1 MAIFCVMTRT
11 IFTEVSN
18 WLTLN
23 DKAIFQ
29 TVPYAAHFPPYATLL
44 PNLFDAFINFDS
56 NRSQRW
62 TTAMDFSPSSHDFPA
77 GLLLFFFLSP
87 LFPFFFSWQDFA
99 SRFSDTWSIAVIY
112 DLVKNG
118 EIIYFRATW
127 STKAL
132 EKKPA
137 MERLGGGA
145 GGAQVD
151 FRRAEKDQSWE

>member
-1 MAIFCVMTRT
+1 MAIFCVMTSVV
-11 IFTEVSN
+11 FADVAN
-18 WLTLN
+18 WWTLF
-23 DKAIFQ
+23 DKTIFQ
-29 TVPYAAHFPPYATLL
+29 TFMLHFCPTSSMLSLTLTRTGRSDGPQLWTFPLRAMLFPPV
-44 PNLFDAFINFDS
+44 
-56 NRSQRW
+56 
-62 TTAMDFSPSSHDFPA
+62 
-77 GLLLFFFLSP
+77 FFFPFFFP
-87 LFPFFFSWQDFA
+87 LFLSFFFSWQDFA
-99 SRFSDTWSIAVIY
+99 SRFSDTRSIAVIY

-137 MERLGGGA
+137 MERLGGGV

>member
-1 MAIFCVMTRT
+1 MAVFCVMTS
-11 IFTEVSN
+11 ILFTGVGN
-18 WLTLN
+18 WLTFL
-23 DKAIFQ
+23 DKQSFK
-29 TVPYAAHFPPYATLL
+29 PFPLDATFS
-44 PNLFDAFINFDS
+44 PNLFDAFVNFNS
-56 NRSQRW
+56 NKSQRW
-62 TTAMDFSPSSHDFPA
+62 TTAMDFSPSTHDIPA
-77 GLLLFFFLSP
+77 GPLLFFFLPS
-87 LFPFFFSWQDFA
+87 LSFFFFSWQDFA

-137 MERLGGGA
+137 MERLGGGV

-151 FRRAEKDQSWE
+151 FKRAEKDQSWE